1 MQPVLANYTAS
12 ITELQ
17 NFPSKLIKES
27 DGEAIAILNNN
38 KVNAYLLPAN
48 LYEKLLEIV
57 DDYNLSKEVEKR
69 LNDNEKPIKVS
80 IDEL

>member
-1 MQPVLANYTAS
+1 MQPILANYTAS

-17 NFPSKLIKES
+17 NSPSKLIKES